1 MGQFGIGQPVRR
13 KEDTRLL
20 TGGGQF
26 TDDMNFDGQLYA
38 AFMRSPHANARIL
51 SFDTADARAMPGVA
65 AIYTGADIKALG
77 MKNVMTDARFEDRS
91 GRPMSLPERWV
102 MPPDQTRFVGECLAM
117 VVADTHENAREAAD
131 AIMID
136 YRVLPAIASTARAL
150 DGDAPKVWPQFDSNL
165 IVHWEHGERNKI
177 EEKLKSAAHRVSV
190 DLVNN
195 RLAVSP
201 MEPRVVTALYDK
213 AQGKLTV
220 YAPTQGARR
229 LQETLANAI
238 FKMPVANVHVISKD
252 TGGGFG
258 IRSKMYPET
267 IMVAHAARELGKP
280 VKWRGD
286 RSETFVSDYQGRD
299 QVNHCEMGVDA
310 NGKVVALKVET
321 LLNVGAYL
329 SENGVRLPMQGGG
342 RIIPCMYHVE
352 DFYFSVKPVF
362 TNTVCTDTY
371 RGAGRPEANLIMER
385 LMDAAAAA
393 CGLSREEIRRRN
405 FIKPSQFP
413 YQTHLGFTLD
423 SGDFEGTM
431 QMALD
436 AAHWSTFEQRRRAA
450 FGRCKLRGIGMA
462 TFIEGAGSRPLEG
475 MRMKVAADG
484 SVTLFPGTYSHG
496 QGHLTVYS
504 QLVNEF
510 LGVDFDKI
518 DMVQGDSALAPAT
531 AIGTFGSR
539 SSMVGGMSIK
549 MASAKVI
556 EKGKKIAA
564 HLLQA
569 QPGQVQF
576 ANGMFSTQTSSI
588 SLKDVAEAAH
598 DPARLPE
605 GVTPGL
611 DEEVTYKGDS
621 ENFPNGAHVV
631 EVEVDPDTG
640 VIEIVNY
647 IAVDDCGVVLNPF
660 IVHGQAQGGIAQG
673 VGQALVENIV
683 YDEDGQLITA
693 SYMDYAM
700 PRAHH
705 LSQIEGLFNEVPSKT
720 NELGVK
726 GAGEAGATG
735 APPAVISAVCDALRD
750 YGIKHIDM
758 PLTPERVW
766 RAIEAAKKGKAA

>member
-1 MGQFGIGQPVRR
+1 
-13 KEDTRLL
+13 
-20 TGGGQF
+20 
-26 TDDMNFDGQLYA
+26 
-38 AFMRSPHANARIL
+38 
-51 SFDTADARAMPGVA
+51 
-65 AIYTGADIKALG
+65 
-77 MKNVMTDARFEDRS
+77 
-91 GRPMSLPERWV
+91 
-102 MPPDQTRFVGECLAM
+102 
-117 VVADTHENAREAAD
+117 
-131 AIMID
+131 
-136 YRVLPAIASTARAL
+136 
-150 DGDAPKVWPQFDSNL
+150 
-165 IVHWEHGERNKI
+165 
-177 EEKLKSAAHRVSV
+177 
-190 DLVNN
+190 
-195 RLAVSP
+195 
-201 MEPRVVTALYDK
+201 
-213 AQGKLTV
+213 
-220 YAPTQGARR
+220 
-229 LQETLANAI
+229 
-238 FKMPVANVHVISKD
+238 
-252 TGGGFG
+252 
-258 IRSKMYPET
+258 
-267 IMVAHAARELGKP
+267 
-280 VKWRGD
+280 
-286 RSETFVSDYQGRD
+286 
-299 QVNHCEMGVDA
+299 
-310 NGKVVALKVET
+310 
-321 LLNVGAYL
+321 
-329 SENGVRLPMQGGG
+329 
-342 RIIPCMYHVE
+342 
-352 DFYFSVKPVF
+352 
-362 TNTVCTDTY
+362 
-371 RGAGRPEANLIMER
+371 
-385 LMDAAAAA
+385 
-393 CGLSREEIRRRN
+393 
-405 FIKPSQFP
+405 
-413 YQTHLGFTLD
+413 
-423 SGDFEGTM
+423 
-431 QMALD
+431 
-436 AAHWSTFEQRRRAA
+436 
-450 FGRCKLRGIGMA
+450 
-462 TFIEGAGSRPLEG
+462 